1 MSRYNNGIFP
11 LFRRSI
17 WLSSCSWQNEGKGGP
32 SQVQTGESSAR
43 QHFPPV
49 VTPLLHAPSQS
60 LQSNDGVQIAWSE
73 SGAQPGLPLTPSGAA
88 DAVSGVNEKLL
99 SLFMVNDDSE
109 EQCVNNSSTAAFRK
123 VRNVSFLRVGGRV
136 EHFPP
141 LCLFLHMPVM
151 FVVTPACCMSHGSAG
166 LYIFTTSKHLYK
178 HVTLYIFI
186 YRRAV
191 LC

>member
-1 MSRYNNGIFP
+1 MSRYNNGLFP

-49 VTPLLHAPSQS
+49 VTPLLHAPSPS
-60 LQSNDGVQIAWSE
+60 LQRNDGAQVAWSE

-88 DAVSGVNEKLL
+88 DAVSSVNEELR
-99 SLFMVNDDSE
+99 SLFVVNDDSE
-109 EQCVNNSSTAAFRK
+109 EQCVNNSSAAAFRK
-123 VRNVSFLRVGGRV
+123 VRNGSFLRGGGRV

-141 LCLFLHMPVM
+141 LCLFLHIPVM
-151 FVVTPACCMSHGSAG
+151 FVVTPACCVSRGSTG
-166 LYIFTTSKHLYK
+166 LYIYHIKT
-178 HVTLYIFI
+178 FI
-186 YRRAV
+186 
-191 LC
+191 